1 MLYIEIRWST
11 FHLQGTR
18 STAPGEPGCIEPNA
32 PALEDAWGQAAVETF
47 GEPSSTRVKAPRAQA
62 ACLSK
67 VSRLSQHPFWGDA
80 A

>member
-18 STAPGEPGCIEPNA
+18 PTVPGEPGCIEPNA

-47 GEPSSTRVKAPRAQA
+47 AEASSTRMRAPRVQA